1 MSERLESVSRINRPK
16 MLFHYIHHT
25 YDMLSIQCEIDLKTL
40 FLPLRHATVAFN
52 LGTHMRTS
60 AIGGWEITYGDYRLW
75 RYEVLADFGN
85 EYGSVPGPNFN
96 DGAVPTLPDP
106 EHISEEEAIALAVQY
121 LPLYNGKLQTEQ
133 LLQCQ
138 ISSRFSKDKS
148 AYSYISQDGTW
159 IIGFGENNGPEPE
172 LLCYIYISGLNG
184 DGQFAYFPDDAAYV
198 GPPENAERIVG

>member
-1 MSERLESVSRINRPK
+1 M
-16 MLFHYIHHT
+16 
-25 YDMLSIQCEIDLKTL
+25 IQWKKIAAL
-40 FLPLRHATVAFN
+40 FLIVLLQNCALAEMSNDELDSFIQEKTEE
-52 LGTHMRTS
+52 
-60 AIGGWEITYGDYRLW
+60 WEITYGDYRLW

-159 IIGFGENNGPEPE
+159 IIGFWENNNPEPE
-172 LLCYIYISGLNG
+172 LLCYIYLSGLNG